1 MSRELYRT
9 AWTGDMSS
17 IIGLL
22 NAIASKL
29 DENNSLLNDLK
40 LFATMIVDNTN
51 CTCEE
56 LKKIYEKMG
65 TVPPVQEVPIFLLSE
80 SEFNG
85 TILRNGTAD
94 ITNYYVIY
102 AKSLSGASEVCDF
115 HLENFADSPAWFH
128 DGGSD
133 DVATIISLTSGGS
146 SHDDLAA
153 FNSGWTHK
161 IIIGVSNSPQNF
173 YGHREF
179 TFNFVQDAG
188 LSPEL
193 TQELRIYQDYPVPD
207 SYVLTADTALPSP
220 AIVTDRFTAGVA
232 WPYISTK
239 NNQPVSSEIEL
250 VSLYSE
256 YADYL
261 TLGTESGNWGG
272 SNERA
277 SVEWQM
283 TSNGWVSFVFADNLG
298 FDKYIQFRV
307 RNGTMKFPWFIFKG
321 SRLLIFNND
330 HDEMS
335 LFNVFISYVTT
346 PGAGFGQIQYSY
358 NYKGPSTRFYD
369 SDFDGR
375 YNGKHLVIGAAS
387 GYKITAFFFVKKS
400 NSYYLYNQSVNDS
413 VFVAQ
418 DGQLTNFYV
427 PDDDGTL
434 FVILLM
440 ERSDGGT
447 YQSGGA
453 GASAYLASKF
463 LFADYDKCPGLPSHF
478 G

>member
-1 MSRELYRT
+1 
-9 AWTGDMSS
+9 
-17 IIGLL
+17 
-22 NAIASKL
+22 
-29 DENNSLLNDLK
+29 
-40 LFATMIVDNTN
+40 MIVDNTN

-80 SEFNG
+80 SDFEASVIRKPGNA
-85 TILRNGTAD
+85 LQ
-94 ITNYYVIY
+94 TNYYVIY

-115 HLENFADSPAWFH
+115 HLENFADSPTWFH
-128 DGGSD
+128 DGGSE
-133 DVATIISLTSGGS
+133 DVVTISLLTSDGNGNPN
-146 SHDDLAA
+146 DLAA

-161 IIIGVSNSPQNF
+161 IIIGVQGTNDVSDNF

-193 TQELRIYQDYPVPD
+193 TQDLRIYQDYPVPD

-220 AIVTDRFTAGVA
+220 LIVNDLTSGSVKV

-239 NNQPVSSEIEL
+239 NNQPISSEIEL
-250 VSLYSE
+250 VSLYSD
-256 YADYL
+256 YANYL
-261 TLGTESGNWGG
+261 TLGTESGNWDGL
-272 SNERA
+272 NERA
-277 SVEWQM
+277 SVEWQI
-283 TSNGWVSFVFADNLG
+283 SQVSANSAIPVFLDEYFG

-307 RNGTMKFPWFIFKG
+307 KNEGLMKLVWFIFKG
-321 SRLLIFNND
+321 TKIIEYGPSPFN
-330 HDEMS
+330 
-335 LFNVFISYVTT
+335 LYNVLISYNTT
-346 PGAGFGQIQYSY
+346 PGLDFGKIQIAYSGSSIGVT
-358 NYKGPSTRFYD
+358 KRFSNSY
-369 SDFDGR
+369 FDGR

-387 GYKITAFFFVKKS
+387 GYKVTAFLFVNRS
-400 NSYYLYNQSVNDS
+400 GSYYLYNQSVIDS

-434 FVILLM
+434 FVLVFM
-440 ERSDGGT
+440 QRSDGGAL
-447 YQSGGA
+447 QVGGA
-453 GASAYLASKF
+453 GNACYYSCKF
-463 LFADYDKCPGLPSHF
+463 LFADYDNCPGLPSHF